1 MKREKEERVASVIEF
16 FGGLL
21 VALGLLSGYAAF
33 IAGGHM
39 ENSHTM
45 LATRALYQ
53 FAISLI
59 QPTDDGSRQRHYGHV
74 HLHADQKM
82 VAA

>member
-1 MKREKEERVASVIEF
+1 MKREKEERVAGVIEF

-33 IAGGHM
+33 IASGHM
-39 ENSHTM
+39 KTSHTM
-45 LATRALYQ
+45 LATRALRQ
-53 FAISLI
+53 FAISLL
-59 QPTDDGSRQRHYGHV
+59 QPTDHGDHQGYGGHV
-74 HLHADQKM
+74 HLYARQKV